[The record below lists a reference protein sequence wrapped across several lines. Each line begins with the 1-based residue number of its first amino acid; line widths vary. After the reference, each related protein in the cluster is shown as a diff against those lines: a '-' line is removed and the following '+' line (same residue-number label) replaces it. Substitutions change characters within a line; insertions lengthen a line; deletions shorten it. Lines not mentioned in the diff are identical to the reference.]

1 MTKIPILATGLSG
14 LVGTR
19 ISEILSSEY
28 EFRDVSLTTGID
40 ITDFEAV
47 DKAVR
52 ESDSEVI
59 LHMAAK
65 TDVDACEDDK
75 ILGDDGGAW
84 RINVVGTDNIIA
96 CARKYGKRVIY
107 VSTDFVFDGT
117 SDEYHEDDL
126 PNPVSWYG
134 YTKHLGEEHLA
145 ESNVD
150 FSVIRISYP
159 YRNLFEPKKDF
170 VHRIIDQFKKEGKIH
185 ALTDHIFTPTL
196 VDDIA
201 TGLKVFLG
209 RNLPGIYH
217 LTGGSSL
224 TTIDA
229 VRTIAATYNIKC
241 EIIPIDRATYF
252 KDRAFRPFKLA
263 LKNDKISKLGI
274 TMSDFAQGLKTV
286 KQQDS

>member
-96 CARKYGKRVIY
+96 CARKYGK
-107 VSTDFVFDGT
+107 
-117 SDEYHEDDL
+117 
-126 PNPVSWYG
+126 
-134 YTKHLGEEHLA
+134 
-145 ESNVD
+145 
-150 FSVIRISYP
+150 
-159 YRNLFEPKKDF
+159 
-170 VHRIIDQFKKEGKIH
+170 
-185 ALTDHIFTPTL
+185 
-196 VDDIA
+196 
-201 TGLKVFLG
+201 
-209 RNLPGIYH
+209 
-217 LTGGSSL
+217 
-224 TTIDA
+224 
-229 VRTIAATYNIKC
+229 
-241 EIIPIDRATYF
+241 
-252 KDRAFRPFKLA
+252 
-263 LKNDKISKLGI
+263 
-274 TMSDFAQGLKTV
+274 
-286 KQQDS
+286 